1 MVKLSLRLQTI
12 FEMVPE
18 SIVADVGSDHGKLM
32 IALFESGK
40 ISHGYAIENKKGP
53 YNRLVKALESEM
65 LIDNIVPLFSDGLD
79 DLPETVN
86 TVVIAGMG
94 GNAIIDILKKNID
107 KLKHVQT
114 LIIDAHSC
122 LPKIRKEISEMG
134 YVIANEKIIKEDG
147 IFYEILKFIRADKA
161 FYTEQDLQFGPILRN
176 EKSTTFK
183 EKYEE
188 RIRQIDN
195 LLTLDTLPE
204 EKIVALKEEKHRIEG
219 VLWIQTN
226 F

>member
-204 EKIVALKEEKHRIEG
+204 EKIVALKAEKHRIEG
-219 VLWIQTN
+219 VL
-226 F
+226 